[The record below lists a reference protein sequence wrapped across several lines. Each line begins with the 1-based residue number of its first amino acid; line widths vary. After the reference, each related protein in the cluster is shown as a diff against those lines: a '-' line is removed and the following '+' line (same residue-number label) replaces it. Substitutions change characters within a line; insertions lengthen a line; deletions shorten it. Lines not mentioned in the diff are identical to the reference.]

1 MRKKCIALLFPL
13 LALLIFLPL
22 PALACGG
29 PLSPNDSVHLTTA
42 QTLVGWHNGIEY
54 YMTNFAYSGEASK
67 FGWVLP
73 LPAQPQKIEEGSMSV
88 FSDLSSE
95 AAQGRSNRGWFSS
108 GNYAANPGGAQVLQR
123 KIIHSLNISIIQGNG
138 LQIVN
143 WARGNGFTVGAET
156 QAHLLMY
163 ARASSIFM
171 AARYELPPAH
181 QSQSQNQGESVP
193 ILLTMKTPSLWI
205 PVELLATDGG
215 QTSANFYLL
224 TDQPLVLSS
233 WQSKLGLSPTG
244 EDIPGAPGLTVFYRE
259 RLPDTFVQVMASE
272 ANMGWIWQHAWFT
285 ELSLFAPAAQV
296 TYDIG
301 ISPSGVIH
309 SAPFGTPPKT
319 LIDHGLAQELPGW
332 IPALPADSFWL
343 VITGLLVLWLGAT
356 AFVFVRRKRRHSA
369 RTAPDPTQ

>member
-1 MRKKCIALLFPL
+1 MLKKGIALFFSL
-13 LALLIFLPL
+13 LALLVFLPL

-54 YMTNFAYSGEASK
+54 YMTNFAYSGEASQ

-73 LPAQPQKIEEGSMSV
+73 LPAQPQKIEEGSMPV
-88 FSDLSSE
+88 FSDLKAE
-95 AAQGRSNRGWFSS
+95 TLQGSNNRGWFSS

-123 KIIHSLNISIIQGNG
+123 TIIHSLNISIIQGNG
-138 LQIVN
+138 PQIVN
-143 WARGNGFTVGAET
+143 WARQNGFTVDAET
-156 QAHLLMY
+156 QTHLLMY

-181 QSQSQNQGESVP
+181 QAQQAQNQGESVP
-193 ILLTMKTPSLWI
+193 ILLTMRTPALWI
-205 PVELLATDGG
+205 PVELLATDSG

-233 WQSKLGLSPTG
+233 WQAKLGLSPTG
-244 EDIPGAPGLTVFYRE
+244 EEVPGAPGLTVSYRE
-259 RLPDTFVQVMASE
+259 QLPDSLVQVMASE
-272 ANMGWIWQHAWFT
+272 SNMGWIWQHAWFT
-285 ELSLFAPAAQV
+285 ELDLSAPAAQV

-301 ISPSGVIH
+301 MGPSGVIH

-319 LIDHGLAQELPGW
+319 LIDHGLTQELPGW
-332 IPALPADSFWL
+332 IPALPANSFWSI
-343 VITGLLVLWLGAT
+343 VIGLLVLWSGA
-356 AFVFVRRKRRHSA
+356 AVFIFVLRRRRHSA
-369 RTAPDPTQ
+369 RSAS